1 MHLALLRG
9 LILGFVGGIP
19 VGPVNAA
26 VIDAAM
32 RQGVRRAFFIGVGGG
47 FVDFLY
53 SQIAATGYL
62 QVLTRYPDLQTAF
75 LLIGGVTLVVYGV
88 LTVGKPTPVPEPHL
102 PKNLTGG
109 AVARSFFTGVALTV
123 MNPANAVSWF
133 LLAGTLLA
141 GLSQLGCLI
150 AGIGIFGGALV
161 WFVVLT
167 QLAARGRVRLGAHR
181 AAWITRTVGALLVV
195 YGVFLVGKASAS
207 VFAQALP

>member
-26 VIDAAM
+26 VIDTAM
-32 RQGVRRAFFIGVGGG
+32 RQCVRRAFFIGVGGG
-47 FVDFLY
+47 FVDFIY

-62 QVLTRYPDLQTAF
+62 RVLARYPDLQTAF

-88 LTVGKPTPVPEPHL
+88 LTVGKPIPVCEPHL
-102 PKNLTGG
+102 PKSLTGG
-109 AVARSFFTGVALTV
+109 AVARSFLTGVALTV

-141 GLSQLGCLI
+141 GLTQLGCLI
-150 AGIGIFGGALV
+150 AGIGIFCGAVV
-161 WFVVLT
+161 WFVLLT
-167 QLAARGRVRLGAHR
+167 QLAARGRVRLGAQR

-195 YGVFLVGKASAS
+195 YGVFLVGKASAT
-207 VFAQALP
+207 VFAHALP